1 MSEPGIGRIA
11 RNSWHARVRSSMND
25 FNRKV
30 EDASARVSK
39 TIGDTAERLE
49 KEIPEF
55 IKYLNDEVVPAV
67 RTHSTKALRTASQK
81 LSEFAD
87 YMEKHHPP
95 K

>member
-1 MSEPGIGRIA
+1 
-11 RNSWHARVRSSMND
+11 MND

-30 EDASARVSK
+30 GSASARVSQ
-39 TIGDTAERLE
+39 TINDAAERLE

-67 RTHSTKALRTASQK
+67 RTHSTKALRVASQK

-87 YMEKHHPP
+87 YMDQQRQQP